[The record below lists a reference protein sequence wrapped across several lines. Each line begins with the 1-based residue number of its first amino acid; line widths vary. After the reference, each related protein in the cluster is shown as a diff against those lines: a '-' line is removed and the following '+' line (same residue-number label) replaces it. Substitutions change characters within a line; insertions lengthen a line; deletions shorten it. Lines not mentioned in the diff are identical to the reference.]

1 MKNKINIVEVGPRD
15 GFQNI
20 VEYITVQEKMKIIDG
35 LIEAGIRSLQVT
47 SFVSPKAIPQMQDS
61 KEVAEQ
67 CLKKYPDLDIF
78 ALVPNAR
85 GAQTAFELGMKKVA
99 NVISLSESH
108 NLANIKSTH
117 EQSIAGLL
125 KIKESFPTLTV
136 CVDIATGF
144 GCPFEGKPEI
154 KNLLKFV
161 ERIHKLG
168 FNIFNICDT
177 IGVANPQQVRD
188 TMKALFES
196 FPDCEFQV
204 HIHDTRNM
212 GMANTLAAIESG
224 VRAVQTTLGGLGGCP
239 FAPGASGNTASE
251 DLVYMLEEMGYNTGV
266 NFDKLLSL
274 AKYEKEMIPTGCY
287 SGHHINIHNKCST
300 Q

>member
-1 MKNKINIVEVGPRD
+1 MKTKINIVEVGPRD

-20 VEYITVQEKMKIIDG
+20 ADYIPAEEKLKIIDG
-35 LIEAGIRSLQVT
+35 LVQAGITSIQVT

-61 KEVAEQ
+61 KEVAAK
-67 CLKKYPDLDIF
+67 CLQKYPDLDIF

-117 EQSIAGLL
+117 EQSIEGLL
-125 KIKESFPTLTV
+125 KIKESFPTLDV

-154 KNLLKFV
+154 SKLVAFV
-161 ERIHKLG
+161 GRIHSLG
-168 FNIFNICDT
+168 FNTFNICDT

-188 TMKALFES
+188 TMKSLFAE
-196 FPDCEFQV
+196 FPDCEFHV

-224 VRAVQTTLGGLGGCP
+224 VRNVQTTLGGLGGCP
-239 FAPGASGNTASE
+239 FAPGASGNTATE
-251 DLVYMLEEMGYNTGV
+251 DLVYMLEEMGYDTGTD
-266 NFDKLLSL
+266 FDKLLAL
-274 AKYEKEMIPTGCY
+274 AKYEKEAIPTGCY
-287 SGHHINIHNKCST
+287 SGHHINIHNKCS
-300 Q
+300 QQ